1 LADKTSA
8 VPEDEAATNRRA
20 QVASLLA
27 SQGVDGVLTLVE
39 TLVSERDSLSHERD
53 ALSHKYDSLSNKC
66 DALTAE
72 YDRQELRIKQLQ
84 LLLYGRRTEKLT
96 SEELGQLALAFG
108 ADEAEAAKPD
118 PQVPHPEAPD
128 ASEDD
133 SEQEGAADEEKKKK
147 KRKRRKRTIV
157 GPEVERSIEDVLVP
171 AEERACTCC
180 HHEMQ
185 VIDLIERS
193 WLEFVPAKFIQH
205 IERREK
211 LACRRSECRGDIH
224 AAGPAESR
232 PERRKVDA
240 SLLTQLVEGK
250 CHDALPIDRQ
260 RDQFARMGVTFPL
273 NTLYSYWTYVTT
285 LLLPVAKIVLARV
298 LAAPIVGVDDTKLRV
313 LNKGSPGGSYKACLW
328 CFTTSGPLVAFTV
341 TRSWEAKEIAEHIGV
356 IDGFIQCDDYK
367 GYGSVV
373 AVPDGKERVLV
384 DPERR
389 LGCMMHVR
397 RHFYDALKLGDK
409 RAAPA
414 IEWIGLIYEVE
425 AEAKAQGLDAAGR
438 LALRNERSVPLLD
451 ELEAWID
458 KTKPKCTPKS
468 PLAKALGYAE
478 QQRPFIRRCF
488 SDGRFEID
496 NGHTERAIRRPCVGR
511 NNYLFTGS
519 PDAAERLA
527 GAYTLVLS
535 GRNVGIDIRTYLAD
549 VIRKLEAGW
558 PMRRIAELVPDQWAV
573 LHGPGA
579 TPKQSPQ

>member
-1 LADKTSA
+1 
-8 VPEDEAATNRRA
+8 
-20 QVASLLA
+20 LLA
-27 SQGVDGVLTLVE
+27 SQDLDGVL
-39 TLVSERDSLSHERD
+39 SLFDGLAKERD
-53 ALSHKYDSLSNKC
+53 AF
-66 DALTAE
+66 AAE

-84 LLLYGRRTEKLT
+84 LLVYGRRTEKLT
-96 SEELGQLALAFG
+96 SEELAQLALAFG
-108 ADEAEAAKPD
+108 ATQDEANKPD
-118 PQVPHPEAPD
+118 PQVPRPEAPN
-128 ASEDD
+128 ASED
-133 SEQEGAADEEKKKK
+133 EGQQETPSDKPSDKP
-147 KRKRRKRTIV
+147 KRKRQRRARTV
-157 GPEVERSIEDVLVP
+157 VAPEVERKVHDVPVP
-171 AEERACTCC
+171 AEQRMCACC

-185 VIDLIERS
+185 PIEPIERR
-193 WLEFVPAKFIQH
+193 WLEFVPAKFIEH
-205 IERREK
+205 VERREK

-224 AAGPAESR
+224 AAERSDDS

-240 SLLTQLVEGK
+240 TLLAQLVEGK

-285 LLLPVAKIVLARV
+285 LLLPVAKIALARV

-341 TRSWEAKEIAEHIGV
+341 TQSWEAEAIAPHIGA

-373 AVPDGKERVLV
+373 SMPDGAKRILV
-384 DPERR
+384 DPARR

-414 IEWIGLIYEVE
+414 IEWIATLYEVE
-425 AEAKAQGLDAAGR
+425 AEAKALQLDAAGR
-438 LALRNERSVPLLD
+438 LALRNERSVTVLD

-458 KTKPKCTPKS
+458 KTKAQCTPKS
-468 PLAKALGYAE
+468 PLARALGYAE

-496 NGHTERAIRRPCVGR
+496 SGHTERTIRRPCVGR

-519 PDAAERLA
+519 LDAAQRLA

-535 GRNVGIDIRTYLAD
+535 GRNVGIDIRTYLVD
-549 VIRKLEAGW
+549 VIRKLESGW
-558 PMRRIAELVPDQWAV
+558 PMRRIAELVPDQWAA
-573 LHGPGA
+573 LHGPGVA
-579 TPKQSPQ
+579 ANQTAQ